1 MRHTSARPHP
11 GRPHSPEAH
20 NAARPVPVL
29 LRTKWGLPLLTV
41 GSSVGGA
48 VVVALLIV
56 LGGAPHRF
64 GAQLG
69 TLLQI
74 LAVYVVVAL
83 LAAVHG
89 VLALRRRSLGWLD
102 TSSAPTPDHARHTLR
117 LPTESTV
124 LIGSLWTGGILAMS
138 GSAFALLPVW
148 EALGGTLLMTLG
160 GLATVGYNY
169 LFVERALRPVMA
181 TILAVDTPHAPPRT
195 SVISRLILTWALTS
209 ALPLAAAI
217 ALLHYP
223 DAAPPDRIR
232 AATYLAA
239 LGLVS
244 GALAE
249 TLLARAVAQ
258 PIHQMRG
265 ALRRIGQGRLDVRVP
280 VDDSSEIGVLQS
292 TVNDMVRGL
301 QEQDRLRDLF
311 GRHVGRDVAQRALD
325 RGADLTGEI
334 REITALFVDVTN
346 STALAHQISPQEFV
360 DKLNR
365 LLAEVIAAT
374 ESHHGLVNKFEG
386 DAALCIFGAPVARA
400 DAADSALHAARQI
413 RDRVLA
419 HAELDIG
426 IGLATGPVFAGNLGT
441 DQRLEYTVIGD
452 AVNETSRLTELAKH
466 TPERI
471 LASDA
476 VIRAASEP
484 EREYW
489 TPHGDCSLK
498 GRTLPTQTW
507 ESIPPGN

>member
-1 MRHTSARPHP
+1 MQHTSARPHP
-11 GRPHSPEAH
+11 GRPHPPEAH

-56 LGGAPHRF
+56 LGGAPHRS

-83 LAAVHG
+83 LAAVRG

-124 LIGSLWTGGILAMS
+124 LIGSLWAGGILAMS

-160 GLATVGYNY
+160 ALATVGYNY

-195 SVISRLILTWALTS
+195 SVISRLILTWVLTS

-452 AVNETSRLTELAKH
+452 AVNEASRLTELAKH
-466 TPERI
+466 TPGRI

-484 EREYW
+484 ERQYW

>member
-11 GRPHSPEAH
+11 GRPHPPEAH

-56 LGGAPHRF
+56 LGGAPHRY

-83 LAAVHG
+83 LAAVRG

-124 LIGSLWTGGILAMS
+124 LIGSLWAGGILAMS

-223 DAAPPDRIR
+223 DAAPPDRIH

-419 HAELDIG
+419 HGELDIG

-452 AVNETSRLTELAKH
+452 AVNEASRLTELAKH
-466 TPERI
+466 TPGRI

-489 TPHGDCSLK
+489 TPHGDCSLR